1 MGVMLRLGYRLMLA
15 LILFAM
21 VGGQTA
27 QLAQATAY
35 AAPSTIAGMPCDMML
50 PMADAGPGKPM
61 VPCKGMT
68 PDCIKQMGC
77 VVDFALPAPLGITDV
92 AVPLSTVAYWSA
104 WSQMAG
110 LIREPEPLPPR
121 TT

>member
-1 MGVMLRLGYRLMLA
+1 MLRLAYRLMLA
-15 LILFAM
+15 LIVFAM
-21 VGGQTA
+21 VGGQAA
-27 QLAQATAY
+27 QLAQSTP
-35 AAPSTIAGMPCDMML
+35 APATIASMPCDMMM
-50 PMADAGPGKPM
+50 PMADAGHGGPM

-77 VVDFALPAPLGITDV
+77 VVDFALPARLASTDV
-92 AVPLSTVAYWSA
+92 TVPLNSVAYWPA
-104 WSQMAG
+104 WSKMAG